1 VGGGAARLM
10 TPASL
15 TRAAGSALRLLAA
28 RAGVATPPL
37 LSVDLHLTQRCNLR
51 CTYCSSPLNRTPELD
66 TATWCRLLDEIA
78 ALGAQRITLL
88 GGEPLLRAD
97 LGEIIA
103 HARRCGLR
111 VGVTSNSL
119 LVPRRIAVL
128 RGISHL
134 TLSLDAPGPANDAVR
149 GEGVF
154 AAVVAAIG
162 AARAAGIAVK
172 LNAVLSAVTAP
183 HLDELLAF
191 VERHDLPLTI
201 NVVRSGAPDLWH
213 DAATIKDDDDAIRA
227 LLLRLA
233 ELARRNPRIL
243 FSPATYR
250 YGAIWRDYDRDRVMH
265 GEWPAADAR
274 VREAPRCQRG
284 RSALTIDA
292 DGNVYPCVIT
302 NGRIC
307 GGNAARDG
315 LAASWRA
322 LHDHACIACYAPCT
336 VEQNA
341 LLNLHP
347 PTLWHFARRQLGR
360 YA

>member
-1 VGGGAARLM
+1 M
-10 TPASL
+10 TPASF
-15 TRAAGSALRLLAA
+15 TRAARSGLRLLAA

-37 LSVDLHLTQRCNLR
+37 LSVDLHVTQRCNLR
-51 CTYCSSPLNRTPELD
+51 CTYCSSPLQRTAELD
-66 TATWCRLLDEIA
+66 TATWMRLLDEIA
-78 ALGAQRITLL
+78 ALGTQRITLL

-97 LGEIIA
+97 LGALIA
-103 HARRCGLR
+103 HARQRGLR
-111 VGVTSNSL
+111 VGVTSNGV
-119 LVPRRIAVL
+119 LVPRRIDAL

-134 TLSLDAPGPANDAVR
+134 TLSLDAPGAANDAVR
-149 GEGVF
+149 GAGVF
-154 AAVVAAIG
+154 AAVIAAIG
-162 AARAAGIAVK
+162 AARDAGIAVK

-191 VERHDLPLTI
+191 VEQHDLPLTV
-201 NVVRSGAPDLWH
+201 NVVRSGAPDLWN

-233 ELARRNPRIL
+233 ALAQENSRLL

-250 YGAIWRDYDRDRVMH
+250 YAAGWREYARDRVTR
-265 GEWPAADAR
+265 GEWPAAD
-274 VREAPRCQRG
+274 PRLRAASPCQRG

-292 DGNVYPCVIT
+292 DGRVYPCVMT

-307 GGNAARDG
+307 GGNAAQEG
-315 LAASWRA
+315 LAACWRA
-322 LHDHACIACYAPCT
+322 LHQHACVACYAPCT

-341 LLNLHP
+341 LLSLHP
-347 PTLWHFARRQLGR
+347 PTVYHFARRQLGR

>member
-1 VGGGAARLM
+1 M
-10 TPASL
+10 TPATL
-15 TRAAGSALRLLAA
+15 TRAAGSALRLLAS
-28 RAGVATPPL
+28 RVGVSSPPL
-37 LSVDLHLTQRCNLR
+37 LSVDLHLTNRCNLR
-51 CTYCSSPLNRTPELD
+51 CTYCSSPLNRTDELD
-66 TATWCRLLDEIA
+66 TSTWIRLLDEIA
-78 ALGAQRITLL
+78 ALGTQRITIL

-97 LGEIIA
+97 LDKLVA
-103 HARRCGLR
+103 HGLRRGLR
-111 VGVTSNSL
+111 VGITSNGL
-119 LVPRRIAVL
+119 LVPHRIDAL

-162 AARAAGIAVK
+162 AARGAGIPVK

-191 VERHDLPLTI
+191 VDQHDLPLTI

-213 DAATIKDDDDAIRA
+213 DAATIKDDDDAIRT
-227 LLLRLA
+227 LLIRLA
-233 ELARRNPRIL
+233 ELARRNPRLL

-250 YGAIWRDYDRDRVMH
+250 YGASWGDYSRDRVTR
-265 GEWPAADAR
+265 GEWPGADPR
-274 VREAPRCQRG
+274 LRDAPRCQRG
-284 RSALTIDA
+284 RSALSINA
-292 DGNVYPCVIT
+292 DGRVFPCILT
-302 NGRIC
+302 YGRIC

-315 LAASWRA
+315 LAACWRA
-322 LHDHACIACYAPCT
+322 LHDHACVACYAPCT

-347 PTLWHFARRQLGR
+347 PTLFHFARRQLGR